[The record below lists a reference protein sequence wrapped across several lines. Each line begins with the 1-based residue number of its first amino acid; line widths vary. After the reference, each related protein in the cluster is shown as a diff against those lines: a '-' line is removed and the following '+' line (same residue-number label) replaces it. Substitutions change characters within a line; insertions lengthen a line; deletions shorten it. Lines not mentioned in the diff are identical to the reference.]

1 MMAGPIGAIDP
12 IGSRAATGP
21 FVPIVPF
28 VPDSLGDFSIDEEFD
43 AFDWLREFPR
53 PMSDYDDG

>member
-1 MMAGPIGAIDP
+1 MAGPIGSNVP
-12 IGSRAATGP
+12 IGSPVVAGPNVP
-21 FVPIVPF
+21 FVPN

-53 PMSDYDDG
+53 PLSNYDDG